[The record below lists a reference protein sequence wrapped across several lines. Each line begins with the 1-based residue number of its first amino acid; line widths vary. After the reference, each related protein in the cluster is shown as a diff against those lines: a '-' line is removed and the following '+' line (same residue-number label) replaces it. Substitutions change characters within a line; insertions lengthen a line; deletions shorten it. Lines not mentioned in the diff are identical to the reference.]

1 MAKRRPSGDGMVRKR
16 DDGRWEGRIVVGHK
30 ANGESIFRYVYAN
43 TQKELSAK
51 LRQHI
56 ETYHGVDLTEQSGMP
71 LDEWLDQWL
80 AGVEGTVRPTT
91 FARYLGT
98 VENHLKPYLGNRK
111 LSQLTAR
118 DIQRLYETLAK
129 DGRQDGQGGL
139 SSGTIRGIHTVF
151 HGALKAAQ
159 QASLIARN
167 PTEELEPPKFHY
179 KDKQVLTDEQLD
191 VFMKAIAEDEI
202 WHDFFYTEL
211 TTGLRRG
218 EICGLKWEDFD
229 EVNGTLNVR
238 RTVHVEKGGK
248 RTTWDAK
255 TNAGIR
261 TIILPSSTMEVLRTR
276 KKPAL
281 SDWIFPDPLK
291 PEEPTNPSSAY
302 SRLKTLLRK
311 AGLPSIPFHALRH
324 TFATHA
330 LSSGVDAKTLS
341 GILGHTRAGF
351 TLDTYTHITGDMQ
364 KRAAEIV
371 EEFMTDIFGKELRP
385 WEENA
390 ETVKAPFD

>member
-1 MAKRRPSGDGMVRKR
+1 
-16 DDGRWEGRIVVGHK
+16 
-30 ANGESIFRYVYAN
+30 
-43 TQKELSAK
+43 
-51 LRQHI
+51 
-56 ETYHGVDLTEQSGMP
+56 
-71 LDEWLDQWL
+71 LDQWL
-80 AGVEGTVRPTT
+80 VSVEGTVRPTT
-91 FARYLGT
+91 FARYCGT
-98 VENHLKPYLGNRK
+98 AEKHLKPYLGSKK
-111 LSQLTAR
+111 LSQLTAK

-129 DGRQDGQGGL
+129 AGRQDGQGGL

-151 HGALKAAQ
+151 HGALKAAR

-167 PTEELEPPKFHY
+167 PTEDLEPPKFRY

-191 VFMKAIAEDEI
+191 VFMKVIAKDEL
-202 WHDFFYTEL
+202 WYDFFYTEL

-229 EVNGTLNVR
+229 EINGTLKVS
-238 RTVHVEKGGK
+238 RTVHIEKGGR
-248 RTTWDAK
+248 RTTWNTK
-255 TNAGIR
+255 TSAGTR
-261 TIILPSSTMEVLRTR
+261 TIILPTSTAGLLRNR
-276 KKPAL
+276 KQFAL
-281 SDWIFPDPLK
+281 SDWIFSDPLK
-291 PEEPTNPSSAY
+291 PEEPMNPSSAY

-330 LSSGVDAKTLS
+330 LTSGVDVKTLS

-351 TLDTYTHITGDMQ
+351 TLDTYTHTTGDMQ

-385 WEENA
+385 WEENVK
-390 ETVKAPFD
+390 TVKALSD

>member
-1 MAKRRPSGDGMVRKR
+1 MAKRRPSGDGMVRRR

-30 ANGESIFRYVYAN
+30 ANGDSIFRYVYAP

-51 LRQHI
+51 LRQRI
-56 ETYHGVDLTEQSGMP
+56 DTYQGVDLTEQSRMT
-71 LDEWLDQWL
+71 LSEWLDQWL
-80 AGVEGTVRPTT
+80 VSVEGTVRPTT
-91 FARYLGT
+91 FTRYRGT

-111 LSQLTAR
+111 LSQLTAK

-129 DGRQDGQGGL
+129 EGRQDGQGGL
-139 SSGTIRGIHTVF
+139 SSGTIRGIHAVF
-151 HGALKAAQ
+151 HGALKAAR
-159 QASLIARN
+159 QANLIAKN
-167 PTEELEPPKFHY
+167 PIEELEPPKFRY
-179 KDKQVLTDEQLD
+179 RDKQVLTDEQLD
-191 VFMKAIAEDEI
+191 VFMKIITEDEI

-211 TTGLRRG
+211 TTGMRRG

-248 RTTWDAK
+248 RTTWDTK
-255 TNAGIR
+255 TSAGSR
-261 TIILPSSTMEVLRTR
+261 TITLPSSTVELLRDR
-276 KKPAL
+276 RQSAP

-291 PEEPTNPSSAY
+291 PEEPTSPGSAY

-351 TLDTYTHITGDMQ
+351 TLDTYTHTTGDMQ

-390 ETVKAPFD
+390 KTARAPSD